1 MIRTFAD
8 AGVLIAAARGQG
20 GEAAAAER
28 LLADPDR
35 MFIASPFLELEVL
48 PKAVYHRQTAEADA
62 YRAYLHG
69 IVSVTVPG
77 SDELTIQALAL
88 AQRFGLS
95 ACDALHGAAALAAAC
110 DELVTTELPGKP
122 LYRLDGTL
130 RVRWLMA
137 G

>member
-1 MIRTFAD
+1 MIRTFID
-8 AGVLIAAARGQG
+8 AGVLIAVARGKG
-20 GEAAAAER
+20 DEAAAAER
-28 LLADPDR
+28 LLADGDR
-35 MFIASPFLELEVL
+35 LFIASPFLELEVL

-77 SDELTIQALAL
+77 SEELVTQAIAL

-95 ACDALHGAAALAAAC
+95 ACDALHGAAAIASHG
-110 DELVTTELPGKP
+110 DELVTTEAPGQP
-122 LYRLDGTL
+122 LYRLEGLL

-137 G
+137 